1 MSTLA
6 IERYT
11 AEMQAEWDAFVKASR
26 NGTMLHLRPY
36 MDYHSDRF
44 RDHSLV
50 VRGADGH
57 ILAALP
63 ACEDGTT
70 LWSHRGLTYG
80 GWLTATR
87 HVTAAT
93 MLQIF
98 EMLVE
103 YMRRAGFERLVYSP
117 VPHIYH
123 RYPAD
128 DDLYALWR
136 MGAELVRVMPSSSI
150 DLRRP
155 RLMDHGTKNAINRA
169 RRSGAVFAEY
179 ADFAAFWPLLE
190 QVLREHHDAA
200 PVHTLAEIE
209 LLRSRFP
216 EDIRLFTAMLDGRV
230 EAGVVMYR
238 CGPVMHAQYTAAGP
252 VARSMRLLPALY
264 AYIADAHC
272 AGCDWLDIGTSC
284 EDGGRVL
291 NEGLDAQKA
300 GLGGRST
307 AYTTYSLRILTPLLN
322 KSI

>member
-1 MSTLA
+1 MSKLT

-11 AEMQAEWDAFVKASR
+11 SAMQAGWDAFVKASR

-36 MDYHSDRF
+36 MDYHADRF

-57 ILAALP
+57 MLAALP
-63 ACEDGTT
+63 ACEEGAT

-80 GWLTATR
+80 GWLTSPR

-93 MLQIF
+93 MLDIF
-98 EMLVE
+98 GMLAV
-103 YMRRAGFERLVYSP
+103 YMLEAGFDRLIYSP
-117 VPHIYH
+117 VPGIYH

-136 MGAELVRVMPSSSI
+136 MGAETVCVMPSSSI
-150 DLRRP
+150 DLRQP

-169 RRSGAVFAEY
+169 RRSGAVFAES
-179 ADFAAFWPLLE
+179 ADFAAFWQLLE

-200 PVHTLAEIE
+200 PVHTLAEME

-216 EDIRLFTAMLDGRV
+216 DDIRLFTATLCGRV
-230 EAGVVMYR
+230 EAGVVVYR

-252 VARSMRLLPALY
+252 EARRLRLLPALY
-264 AYIADAHC
+264 AYIADTHC
-272 AGCDWLDIGTSC
+272 EGCDWLDLGTSC
-284 EDGGRVL
+284 EHGGRVL

-300 GLGGRST
+300 GLGGRSA
-307 AYTTYSLRILTPLLN
+307 AYTTYSLTI
-322 KSI
+322 